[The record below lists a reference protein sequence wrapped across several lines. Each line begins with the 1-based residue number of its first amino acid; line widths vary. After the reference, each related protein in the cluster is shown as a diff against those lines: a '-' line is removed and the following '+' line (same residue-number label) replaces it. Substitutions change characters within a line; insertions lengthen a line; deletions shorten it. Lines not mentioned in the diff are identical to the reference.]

1 MKGYKLLDEGYIN
14 EYGHV
19 YEFNKKYYLRGDLR
33 WNYNG
38 FHFCTHIEDTLR
50 YRNRERD
57 TFVIVEVLAGGNIV
71 DGSSVENDYYGYE
84 SGFASSEIE
93 ILREVP
99 REEMINIVINSN
111 IVDRVNRLIMSIPLT
126 EEEINLILEKY
137 SKDIVRQYIEYYQY
151 DNKEVFHKGLK

>member
-1 MKGYKLLDEGYIN
+1 MRGFKLLDEGYIN

-19 YEFNKKYYLRGDLR
+19 YEFNKKYHLNGDLR

-50 YRNRERD
+50 YRNKEKG
-57 TFVIVEVLAGGNIV
+57 TFVIVEVLASGDIV

-84 SGFASSEIE
+84 SGYASSEIE
-93 ILREVP
+93 IVREVS

-111 IVDRVNRLIMSIPLT
+111 VIDRVNRLIMSIPLT
-126 EEEINLILEKY
+126 EEEINLILDRY
-137 SKDIVRQYIEYYQY
+137 PKDIVRQYIEYYQY
-151 DNKEVFHKGLK
+151 DNKDVFHKGLK